1 MMRDDQQYLVDIE
14 LPDDMDV
21 ALDGDGLPKTVP
33 KEQPVKV
40 AKAEEPTKKPPEFD
54 AGELDRL
61 RRDLDAERTAK
72 AAAAAEAAAAKAA
85 IEEERRARAGL
96 EKSLDERTAQAM
108 QSHWAKVNADA
119 QAIDTA
125 IGSTK
130 QNMIV
135 LQARIRQ
142 ANEAGDHDKAA
153 EAQSLLTD
161 AQLDMRELERGKDGI
176 SAEIERVRGTLQSMA
191 NARVAEPEK
200 KKVEAEARQPDP
212 TPPKQV
218 SPDEWIDT
226 VAKEHIGDKGAGWL
240 KDNKQFVT
248 DPKLHKRLL
257 NFAAEYAED
266 HGNAGL
272 KSDEFLGALN
282 ARFNIKGK
290 EEAAAEPEDDG
301 VIEVDTN
308 PNPKEAEPAPK
319 AATSAPAAP
328 VSRGA
333 PGKAS
338 TGTPGKVRLSAEQY
352 AIAPNLFPDMTPELA
367 RKAYAESLVRAQ
379 KEGRFERRE

>member
-1 MMRDDQQYLVDIE
+1 MTRDDQQFLVDVE

-33 KEQPVKV
+33 KEPTKV
-40 AKAEEPTKKPPEFD
+40 AKAEEPAKKQVEFD

-61 RRDLDAERTAK
+61 RRDLDAERAAK
-72 AAAAAEAAAAKAA
+72 AAVAAEAAAAKAVN
-85 IEEERRARAGL
+85 EEERRARAGL

-108 QSHWAKVNADA
+108 QSHWARVNADA

-142 ANEAGDHDKAA
+142 ANEAGDHDKAG

-200 KKVEAEARQPDP
+200 KKVEAEVHQPDP
-212 TPPKQV
+212 TPPKHV

-257 NFAAEYAED
+257 RFAEEYAED

-282 ARFNIKGK
+282 KRFGIKGK
-290 EEAAAEPEDDG
+290 EEASAEPEDDG